1 MPRVVLLGKAIGEHY
16 QCFTRSQFTAD
27 LFIGAQFK
35 RCNAQ
40 RVTRRV
46 ISVSYTHLD
55 VYKRQNKR
63 VIDVDYSLIVY
74 KEVSEASIDDI
85 TDATA
90 KTAGFL
96 GTLFNYGNVMI
107 QTPGTNQSIEF
118 LSIPEPD
125 TVGSTINKMTANK

>member
-1 MPRVVLLGKAIGEHY
+1 MNVLY
-16 QCFTRSQFTAD
+16 W
-27 LFIGAQFK
+27 LFNVGLI
-35 RCNAQ
+35 
-40 RVTRRV
+40 T
-46 ISVSYTHLD
+46 
-55 VYKRQNKR
+55 NKR

-90 KTAGFL
+90 QTAGFL
-96 GTLFNYGNVMI
+96 GTIFNYGNVVI
-107 QTPGTNQSIEF
+107 QTPGSNQSIEF